1 MKITINNLLIIFPV
15 LSVMSMSCSDMMIE
29 EPNHNNNFT
38 CADSD
43 RLIVYKF
50 IFIRNTDT
58 LYFSAATSDENVIL
72 KADEELDKPL
82 DNRIKHINGLLSP
95 GECDYNPNYDWHFI
109 HNEWDLVEAS
119 IEWCDAFPANPDS
132 TGLDRVCPWSSRV
145 YERL

>member
-1 MKITINNLLIIFPV
+1 MKTNTKNLLIA
-15 LSVMSMSCSDMMIE
+15 LSFLPILFTSCSNEVNE
-29 EPNHNNNFT
+29 ESSNNLT
-38 CADSD
+38 CGYSGELV
-43 RLIVYKF
+43 RYKF
-50 IFIRNTDT
+50 IFIRDTDT
-58 LYFSAATSDENVIL
+58 LFFSAATSDENVIL
-72 KADEELDKPL
+72 KADEELGKPL
-82 DNRIKHINGLLSP
+82 DNRIKHINGLLSS